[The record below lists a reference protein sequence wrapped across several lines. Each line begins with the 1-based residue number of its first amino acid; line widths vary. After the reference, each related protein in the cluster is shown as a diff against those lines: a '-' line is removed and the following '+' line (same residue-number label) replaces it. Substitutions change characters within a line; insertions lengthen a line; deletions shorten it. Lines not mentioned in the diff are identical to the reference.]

1 MNDFLQSRI
10 LEWFSPDMIVRSVVI
25 YFFIV
30 WFCLVVWVVR
40 DITSRSR
47 SILIQVLSIILVL
60 FLTPLGIFIY
70 LLLRPQ
76 KTLFEQVFEDEFF
89 RLDAEFSKTDT
100 GKHKQLPHTKTLSP
114 GMDIIEKKNTHR

>member
-1 MNDFLQSRI
+1 MITWIDLLNLVN
-10 LEWFSPDMIVRSVVI
+10 PDLIFRVVVI

-40 DITSRSR
+40 DITNRTNSVIFQVF
-47 SILIQVLSIILVL
+47 SILLVL

-76 KTLFEQVFEDEFF
+76 KTLFEQVFEEEFLKLENEYSDDKTKEKKKHGG
-89 RLDAEFSKTDT
+89 LD
-100 GKHKQLPHTKTLSP
+100 
-114 GMDIIEKKNTHR
+114 IEKKD